1 MLANMTTAMSDETI
15 AAPEAVKYIRAAAQS
30 DAPAGP
36 PPC

>member
-1 MLANMTTAMSDETI
+1 MLDNMTTAMSDGTI
-15 AAPEAVKYIRAAAQS
+15 VALEAVKYIRAAAQS